1 MTVPSPCIKVCT
13 IDDETGF
20 CKGCYRT
27 LAEVSG
33 WLRLSDEQ
41 KQAVWLALDERRAQ
55 YPDLNR
61 RTY

>member
-13 IDDETGF
+13 IDEETGF

-27 LAEVSG
+27 LTEVSG
-33 WLRLSDEQ
+33 WQRLSDE
-41 KQAVWLALDERRAQ
+41 KKRAVWRELEKRREQ

-61 RTY
+61 RAY